1 MPSLPL
7 FKYYLAPADQVFPK
21 DGKLWQS
28 PIPMSRKPSP
38 ENTAIAFSYADY
50 FTAVRNFLEKDAFK
64 GFVRALSEHLRR
76 DVALEE
82 IKEIRIFLE
91 KHGEFYHPARI
102 ETDLQGLSLS
112 LVANVALSDTGK
124 SRIQKE
130 YRLLQKLGED
140 FPFSYLP
147 EVYGLDS
154 IFIKNNSLELKIF
167 LGEWFEGYCE
177 FHISRDPAD
186 KTLKILVWDGQRGNY
201 FLTANQCRELYRQA
215 AMILTGYYNH
225 QTFEQIF
232 SWHHAAGDFVIRSQH
247 DRIDLKLITVRQYGP
262 MFVHDEADKT
272 TSDIPDEHTLVN
284 ALLVFFLNLAI
295 RMRLDRLDGVGK
307 MVWADALAVGP
318 TLQGVLDAL
327 TLKPPVGRLKVPLAD
342 GFREHLRACTRK
354 ELYELNHAI
363 VDTYPLD
370 SADVP
375 VIKKHLKEHVDDLY
389 SAIR

>member
-1 MPSLPL
+1 MMPPL
-7 FKYYLAPADQVFPK
+7 FKYYLAPADQVFQK
-21 DGKLWQS
+21 DGKLWLT

-38 ENTAIAFSYADY
+38 QNTNVAFSYGDY
-50 FTAVRNFLEKDAFK
+50 FTAVRKFLEKDGFK
-64 GFVRALSEHLRR
+64 GFVRALSQHLRR

-102 ETDLQGLSLS
+102 ETALQGLSLS

-130 YRLLQKLGED
+130 YRLLQKLREA

-154 IFIKNNSLELKIF
+154 IFIKDDNLELQIF

-186 KTLKILVWDGQRGNY
+186 KTHKILVWDAQRGNY

-215 AMILTGYYNH
+215 ATILTGYYNH
-225 QTFEQIF
+225 QTFEQIS

-247 DRIDLKLITVRQYGP
+247 DRIDLKLISVRQYGS
-262 MFVHDEADKT
+262 MFVHGQDEQT
-272 TSDIPDEHTLVN
+272 TPDIPDEHTLVN

-307 MVWADALAVGP
+307 MVWADTIAVGP

-354 ELYELNHAI
+354 ELYELNQFL
-363 VDTYPLD
+363 VDTYPLG

>member
-1 MPSLPL
+1 MMPPL
-7 FKYYLAPADQVFPK
+7 FKYYLAPADQVFQK
-21 DGKLWQS
+21 DGKLWLT

-38 ENTAIAFSYADY
+38 ENTTTLFNYGDY
-50 FTAVRNFLEKDAFK
+50 FTAVRKFLEKDGFK
-64 GFVRALSEHLRR
+64 GFVRALSQHLRC
-76 DVALEE
+76 DVALKE
-82 IKEIRIFLE
+82 INEIRIFLE

-102 ETDLQGLSLS
+102 ETDLQGLNIS
-112 LVANVALSDTGK
+112 LVANVAISDTGK
-124 SRIQKE
+124 SRIQQE
-130 YRLLQKLGED
+130 YRMLQKLRED

-154 IFIKNNSLELKIF
+154 IFIKDDNLELKIF

-201 FLTANQCRELYRQA
+201 FLTADQCRELYRQA

-225 QTFEQIF
+225 QTFEQIS

-247 DRIDLKLITVRQYGP
+247 DKLDLKLITVRQYGS
-262 MFVHDEADKT
+262 MFVHAQEEQT
-272 TSDIPDEHTLVN
+272 TLDIPAEHTLVN

-307 MVWADALAVGP
+307 MVWADTIAVGP

-327 TLKPPVGRLKVPLAD
+327 TLKPPAGRLKVPLAD
-342 GFREHLRACTRK
+342 GFREHLRTCTRK
-354 ELYELNHAI
+354 ELYELNRAL
-363 VDTYPLD
+363 VDTYPLG
-370 SADVP
+370 SADIP

-389 SAIR
+389 RAIR